1 MTSVS
6 SAVSGARLVMGQS
19 VLGAV
24 QVVTGDGGVAAIM
37 LGDDPVALHDA
48 ALKRFPD
55 AVPAGK
61 AEADRVLAAVRTC
74 IETPWATFGLPLDM
88 RGTPFQCRVWQALRA
103 IPCGGT
109 ATYTELAAHIG
120 RPEAVRAVAGACGAN
135 PLAVVIPCHRVI
147 RRDGSLSGYRWGVSR
162 KQWLLDRERTGMA
175 RGQ

>member
-6 SAVSGARLVMGQS
+6 SAVSGARLVMGLS
-19 VLGAV
+19 VPGAV
-24 QVVTGDGGVAAIM
+24 QVVFGDGGVAAIM
-37 LGDDPVALHDA
+37 LGDDPAALHEA
-48 ALKRFPD
+48 ALSRFPG

-61 AEADRVLAAVRTC
+61 AEAERVLAAVRVC
-74 IETPWATFGLPLDM
+74 IETPWATFGLPLDIQ
-88 RGTPFQCRVWQALRA
+88 GTPFQKQVWQALRT

-109 ATYTELAAHIG
+109 ATYTELAARIG
-120 RPEAVRAVAGACGAN
+120 RSGAVRAVAGACAAN

-147 RRDGSLSGYRWGVSR
+147 RRDGSLSGYRWGVRR